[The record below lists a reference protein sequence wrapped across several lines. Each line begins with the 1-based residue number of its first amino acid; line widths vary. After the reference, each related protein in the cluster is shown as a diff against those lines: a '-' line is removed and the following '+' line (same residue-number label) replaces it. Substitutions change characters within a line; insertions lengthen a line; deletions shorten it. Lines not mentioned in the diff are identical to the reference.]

1 MGSEVEQ
8 YGICRHVVQ
17 RAGHPMRKLLLFAS
31 SSLIIGCSSSSV
43 GDGNTVASNS
53 DEPGQAEA
61 EYIVNGC
68 ARYAKEKADN
78 GQGTEEAN
86 FNICIDYAMQIIED
100 VRQGKL

>member
-8 YGICRHVVQ
+8 YGICRHVIQ
-17 RAGHPMRKLLLFAS
+17 SAGHPMRKLLLFVS
-31 SSLIIGCSSSSV
+31 SSLMIGCSGSSF
-43 GDGNTVASNS
+43 GDGNAVANNS

-86 FNICIDYAMQIIED
+86 FDFCIDYAMKVIED